1 MKKLIVTLLLMY
13 AVLTIANGQ
22 FTKIGGGIALSS
34 GFRFHDQLMTGNRSS
49 TIAVSFKGIYK
60 ISEPFQISPS
70 FGFFLPNATSEQ
82 SSKQTVS
89 SMMFDINGHFILN
102 PSGSIEFYGLAGI
115 DILFTSDKYSSG
127 GSPSNKETDNALG
140 LNLGIGTCLKISE
153 KLGIYGEAKYIFNDK
168 YNQFMINAGALLNI
182 NLTKKHENPKIET
195 NYPYRS
201 GNSQY

>member
-1 MKKLIVTLLLMY
+1 MKKLILIFFLMF
-13 AVLTIANGQ
+13 AVMVIVNSQ

-70 FGFFLPNATSEQ
+70 FGFFLPHATSEQ
-82 SSKQTVS
+82 LSKQTVS

-102 PSGSIEFYGLAGI
+102 PSGSIDFYGLAGI
-115 DILFTSDKYSSG
+115 DILFISDKYSSG

-182 NLTKKHENPKIET
+182 NLTKRHENPKIET
-195 NYPYRS
+195 NYPYR
-201 GNSQY
+201 